1 MSREAAEANRR
12 LTPSERLRITLQMI
26 EESIPFLLQG
36 TPEEVDRR
44 FEPLRRETDIRNQN
58 MLAGLARIKDLPY
71 ES

>member
-12 LTPSERLRITLQMI
+12 LTPSERLKITLQMI

-44 FEPLRRETDIRNQN
+44 FELLRRENDIRNQN
-58 MLAGLARIKDLPY
+58 MLAGLARIKDLP
-71 ES
+71 

>member
-26 EESIPFLLQG
+26 EEAIPFLLQG

-44 FEPLRRETDIRNQN
+44 FELLRREDDIRNHN
-58 MLAGLARIKDLPY
+58 MLTAIARTKDLPS
-71 ES
+71 ER